1 MGSFAADR
9 RFVSI
14 PFPLPGAGA
23 AAERLFE

>member
-14 PFPLPGAGA
+14 PLSGGGA
-23 AAERLFE
+23 AGVGLFE